1 MRDDYYCSLIA
12 YSPTTHSL
20 AVGLHSDIYSW
31 HESTGARPFKQ
42 WSTAHVTSLAFSS
55 AQGNNNILAIG
66 RIDGSLTLWNPAE
79 RIPRVEQPHNA
90 SIACLTWKPIVSPRS
105 TLVPI
110 GNFPRGVGFSEDL
123 LVGDEIGNIY
133 FYAVNWGLYNM
144 VTRQDATIT
153 LLRRIAVHTQQICGL
168 AWSHD
173 GEQFATGGN
182 DNTAFLFET
191 VNIEG
196 SRNAAGVRET
206 NEHPVVEG
214 GEKHRWQHG
223 AAVKA
228 IAFCPWQK
236 TLLAT
241 GTFPFMLYHD

>member
-1 MRDDYYCSLIA
+1 
-12 YSPTTHSL
+12 
-20 AVGLHSDIYSW
+20 
-31 HESTGARPFKQ
+31 
-42 WSTAHVTSLAFSS
+42 
-55 AQGNNNILAIG
+55 
-66 RIDGSLTLWNPAE
+66 
-79 RIPRVEQPHNA
+79 
-90 SIACLTWKPIVSPRS
+90 
-105 TLVPI
+105 
-110 GNFPRGVGFSEDL
+110 VGFSEDL

-153 LLRRIAVHTQQICGL
+153 LLRRIVVHTQQICGL

-196 SRNAAGVRET
+196 SRNAAGVREA